1 MNGSVLFPWY
11 SKREYIEYIIRTL
24 KHADVMLRAFSLID
38 FLSLIWFL
46 QWLPKATSFRTVF
59 RRFILKNGA
68 PGTNSLFHLG
78 PGTRLVTFSD
88 NPMNRK
94 NNINSC
100 QSLSHS
106 HRHRS
111 NYDQYSSQNLL
122 PPWHWRLSSSSERCW
137 QWLRS
142 SKLYPY
148 FLSILTS
155 NTSMWVENSRKGRK
169 MERDILGVPMIWL
182 ALSQHILFVMFCQ
195 R

>member
-1 MNGSVLFPWY
+1 MTPKSHL
-11 SKREYIEYIIRTL
+11 
-24 KHADVMLRAFSLID
+24 
-38 FLSLIWFL
+38 L
-46 QWLPKATSFRTVF
+46 QNCFQKIHPEKWSTRD
-59 RRFILKNGA
+59 
-68 PGTNSLFHLG
+68 NSLFHLG